1 MVKGGVGVLR
11 RTNGHIGKVEIVDS
25 MGGDRGGNGIFLPF
39 MIRLADEDS
48 CPNKA
53 NAYNSK
59 PQNFGQ
65 LCLNEKKSLFILKFE
80 KNSLELKIYD

>member
-1 MVKGGVGVLR
+1 MVEGSVGVLWR
-11 RTNGHIGKVEIVDS
+11 ADGHIGKVQLVDGV
-25 MGGDRGGNGIFLPF
+25 GGDRGGNGIFLPF

-65 LCLNEKKSLFILKFE
+65 LSLNEKKITFYIKV
-80 KNSLELKIYD
+80 